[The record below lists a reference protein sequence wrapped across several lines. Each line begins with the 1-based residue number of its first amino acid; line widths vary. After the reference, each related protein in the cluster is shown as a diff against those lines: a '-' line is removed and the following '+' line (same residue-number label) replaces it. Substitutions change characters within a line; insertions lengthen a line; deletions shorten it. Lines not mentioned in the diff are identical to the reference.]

1 MLKNS
6 GACPPCLPVQ
16 RSAGEQRER
25 PNGFGMFDHHALGDR
40 GSDRVTEQVPILV
53 DRGAAA
59 VHGPA
64 DVLGRSRGSNLAHS
78 LGVLAERVRQRSNPD
93 VWDRLVVLIEKT
105 HEADV
110 AETTSRSWATGQ
122 SARDQLRLR
131 FARTSRWR
139 LIQ

>member
-1 MLKNS
+1 MH
-6 GACPPCLPVQ
+6 
-16 RSAGEQRER
+16 SAMVELW
-25 PNGFGMFDHHALGDR
+25 PALAADGDA
-40 GSDRVTEQVPILV
+40 T
-53 DRGAAA
+53 
-59 VHGPA
+59 
-64 DVLGRSRGSNLAHS
+64 
-78 LGVLAERVRQRSNPD
+78 LAERVRQRSNPD